1 MVQRVAVHVGKI
13 GPARVCLVL
22 KAFALFR
29 GGNEV
34 LHAQKAAQGVVCDL
48 RLAAH
53 VPLDPQ
59 PRVKAE
65 DAGSRRAAEVLQAAL
80 IQPHPDVVVDLVGVD
95 AVVALR
101 QVVFQLQG
109 VGILFHKVAVGVPLA
124 ELANADVHHA
134 EHAGKHQHRRRHAL
148 GKAAVLPPYAAEVAV
163 QHKPQQTKAQ
173 HDKELFRVLQHA
185 EGPCPG
191 GIVPHGHHRK
201 HQRSQH
207 DPANAPGGGVQI
219 NIRVLQRVH
228 GHGGKDKGGHIVP
241 ACVVA
246 GVERVEG
253 TVQHRHQRAHGA
265 YCHDALFAVGLAAAP
280 VGHGTGQTA
289 QGQVG
294 RHARPLDHALR
305 PDRGKVR
312 RVRRQDPAEQ
322 DSQILLHLGVGQK
335 APAGGKVNGAR
346 VLQQAKHCREQQQTT
361 HGNAQHALPQKLPEL
376 APGQPEVLG
385 SQLAHKVDTQE
396 NDLSH
401 KEEVVVQQVHRHPEG
416 EQAVTVFINGLV
428 QRPEQIGEQRH
439 HIHKVVE
446 EHVVHRKAGKRV
458 QAGTQH
464 RVVLVFDVAAQIQER
479 AAARHA
485 ELEHQQRHH
494 HIGQPALRQQHRQP
508 EERRAVQVEGVGVHH
523 PAAKVGRPRKGIVR
537 RTCKGAVRV
546 ARTLYKAVHIPV
558 KGDLLAVKIA
568 CIVEKAAVKDV
579 ERQKEDGRRQGAQPH
594 RLPEFFMAL
603 PPWGEQPW
611 FFELFHSVPLSPRTG
626 AEVDLMSPCSIA
638 RRRARKK
645 GLTSARGAGMVKKRR
660 RIAML
665 YPFSALLAR
674 MKYITRWSLMHSTRA
689 ESLSEHT
696 CDTALLAHLLCL
708 IAKHYTGTPCRPEV
722 VAVAALYHDAP
733 EIITGD
739 MPTPVK
745 YHSPALR
752 DAYKALETES
762 VRSMAALLPAELAA
776 ELTPCM
782 DGSVLTAE
790 EHRLLK
796 AADRLSALIKCTEEQ
811 RSGNH
816 EFDAALTQ
824 QRAALLA
831 MHCPE
836 ADWFLAHCLPCYTQN
851 LDELTRP

>member
-1 MVQRVAVHVGKI
+1 MT
-13 GPARVCLVL
+13 
-22 KAFALFR
+22 
-29 GGNEV
+29 
-34 LHAQKAAQGVVCDL
+34 
-48 RLAAH
+48 
-53 VPLDPQ
+53 
-59 PRVKAE
+59 
-65 DAGSRRAAEVLQAAL
+65 
-80 IQPHPDVVVDLVGVD
+80 
-95 AVVALR
+95 
-101 QVVFQLQG
+101 
-109 VGILFHKVAVGVPLA
+109 IL
-124 ELANADVHHA
+124 
-134 EHAGKHQHRRRHAL
+134 
-148 GKAAVLPPYAAEVAV
+148 
-163 QHKPQQTKAQ
+163 
-173 HDKELFRVLQHA
+173 
-185 EGPCPG
+185 
-191 GIVPHGHHRK
+191 
-201 HQRSQH
+201 
-207 DPANAPGGGVQI
+207 
-219 NIRVLQRVH
+219 
-228 GHGGKDKGGHIVP
+228 
-241 ACVVA
+241 
-246 GVERVEG
+246 
-253 TVQHRHQRAHGA
+253 
-265 YCHDALFAVGLAAAP
+265 
-280 VGHGTGQTA
+280 
-289 QGQVG
+289 
-294 RHARPLDHALR
+294 
-305 PDRGKVR
+305 
-312 RVRRQDPAEQ
+312 
-322 DSQILLHLGVGQK
+322 
-335 APAGGKVNGAR
+335 
-346 VLQQAKHCREQQQTT
+346 
-361 HGNAQHALPQKLPEL
+361 
-376 APGQPEVLG
+376 
-385 SQLAHKVDTQE
+385 
-396 NDLSH
+396 
-401 KEEVVVQQVHRHPEG
+401 
-416 EQAVTVFINGLV
+416 INGLV
-428 QRPEQIGEQRH
+428 QRPEQVGEQRH

-464 RVVLVFDVAAQIQER
+464 GVICVFNVATQVQVR

-508 EERRAVQVEGVGVHH
+508 EKRRAVQVEGVGVHH
-523 PAAKVGRPRKGIVR
+523 SATKVGRPRKGIVR

-546 ARTLYKAVHIPV
+546 TCAFDEAVHIPV
-558 KGDLLAVKIA
+558 KGDLLAVEIA
-568 CIVEKAAVKDV
+568 SIVEKAAVKDV
-579 ERQKEDGRRQGAQPH
+579 ERQKEDGRRQGAQPY
-594 RLPEFFMAL
+594 RLPEFFMFLL
-603 PPWGEQPW
+603 PWCEQPW
-611 FFELFHSVPLSPRTG
+611 FYKLFHSVPLSPRTG

-645 GLTSARGAGMVKKRR
+645 GLTTARGTGMVKKRR

-762 VRSMAALLPAELAA
+762 VRSMAGLLPAELAA

-824 QRAALLA
+824 QRAALQA
-831 MHCPE
+831 MQCPE
-836 ADWFLAHCLPCYTQN
+836 ADWFLEHCLPCYTQN
-851 LDELTRP
+851 LDELTKL